1 MNSEEFRAFY
11 RRYYDVS
18 VKLASRIVQSHFT
31 AEDVT
36 QEVIGVTMMSQLNLQ
51 AELYRVIL
59 QRRMLHRKYF
69 YIFTESKTDLICP
82 AKESCIRW

>member
-1 MNSEEFRAFY
+1 MNSEEFRRFY
-11 RRYYDVS
+11 EQYYEISIKVANK
-18 VKLASRIVQSHFT
+18 V
-31 AEDVT
+31 
-36 QEVIGVTMMSQLNLQ
+36 VTMMSQLNLQ

>member
-36 QEVIGVTMMSQLNLQ
+36 QEV
-51 AELYRVIL
+51 
-59 QRRMLHRKYF
+59 F